1 MKFEDTIYFKNLKP
15 FKLEMPFGK
24 FYFLDTFFVSELNE
38 GVHFSWEM
46 IESVL
51 VELLKF
57 YKTKPKLGY
66 ISNRVNSYSMDPHTW
81 ERVDKEY
88 GIIVASAIVS
98 YNNITFM
105 NATLEKHFST
115 KSIKRCTNLN
125 EAIEFILNLKE
136 LN

>member
-57 YKTKPKLGY
+57 YKTKPKLG
-66 ISNRVNSYSMDPHTW
+66 
-81 ERVDKEY
+81 
-88 GIIVASAIVS
+88 
-98 YNNITFM
+98 
-105 NATLEKHFST
+105 
-115 KSIKRCTNLN
+115 
-125 EAIEFILNLKE
+125 
-136 LN
+136 